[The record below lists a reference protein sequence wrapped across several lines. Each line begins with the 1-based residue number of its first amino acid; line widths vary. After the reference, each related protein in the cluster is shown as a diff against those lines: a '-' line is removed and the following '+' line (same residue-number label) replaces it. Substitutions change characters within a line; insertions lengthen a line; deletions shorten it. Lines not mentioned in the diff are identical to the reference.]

1 MTDREKRRR
10 MKELARDLV
19 RNSIIEDALVQFVAQ
34 MVEYIHDER
43 IAGVKAENANLRAI
57 LDEIKSLAIGSSSAR
72 IRYPLAWDY
81 FCNGG
86 SK

>member
-1 MTDREKRRR
+1 MADPEKHRR

-43 IAGVKAENANLRAI
+43 IASVNAENANLRAI
-57 LDEIKSLAIGSSSAR
+57 LDEIKPLVLGANSAR

-81 FCNGG
+81 FCTGDEE
-86 SK
+86 